1 MNKPLLALAALPLF
15 AAPAAAQ
22 YGQTSVDARG
32 GAGIENRLVQLE
44 TRLDAGIRQGEID
57 EREARN
63 LRRQL
68 WQLRRTHSM
77 YSRDGLD
84 RQERADLRMRLR
96 TMRQDLRIADRGTYD
111 RYEQYS
117 AYDDDPYDD
126 RDPYDGRTGYYGQG
140 GPVEGDG
147 WVVDE
152 TGGRTTGIPGLI
164 GNLFGV
170 GSLQVGQRATG
181 NLYAVPYEYRD
192 QFRDTPYVYFRSDGS
207 RIYEID
213 ARTQTVL
220 RIYRREAD

>member
-1 MNKPLLALAALPLF
+1 MRKSLLALAALPLL
-15 AAPAAAQ
+15 ATPAAAQ

-32 GAGIENRLVQLE
+32 GAGIDNRLVQLE

-57 EREARN
+57 DREART

-68 WQLRRTHSM
+68 WQLRRTERM

-96 TMRQDLRIADRGTYD
+96 TLRQDIRLADRGTYD
-111 RYEQYS
+111 RHEQYG
-117 AYDDDPYDD
+117 AYDDDDEN
-126 RDPYDGRTGYYGQG
+126 DGRGGYYGQG

-147 WVVDE
+147 WIVDE

-170 GSLQVGQRATG
+170 GGLEVGERVSG
-181 NLYAVPYEYRD
+181 NLYAVPYEHRD
-192 QFRDTPYVYFRSDGS
+192 RFRDTPYVYFRSDGN

-213 ARTQTVL
+213 ARTQTVI